1 MMTSGMIQILSI
13 LLVRRHIM
21 KKGMAWLAACML
33 ILVLAACGNAN
44 DSSSQASEPEVA
56 ASEQLVIKAS
66 NYEFDQPEYRIK
78 KGVPVKIVYEN
89 VNGNHGILVPELNL
103 QLDTQKNSKV
113 ITPDKAGEFEMS
125 CSVFC
130 GSGHSSMISKIIVEE

>member
-1 MMTSGMIQILSI
+1 M
-13 LLVRRHIM
+13 M

-33 ILVLAACGNAN
+33 ILVLAACGGTGQSAESNSES
-44 DSSSQASEPEVA
+44 DSGATASEE
-56 ASEQLVIKAS
+56 LVIKAS
-66 NYEFDQPEYRIK
+66 NYEFDQPEYHLK

-89 VNGNHGILVPELNL
+89 TNGNHGVLVPEFNL
-103 QLDTQKNSKV
+103 RLDTKNNSKV
-113 ITPDKAGEFEMS
+113 ITPDKAGEFELS

>member
-1 MMTSGMIQILSI
+1 
-13 LLVRRHIM
+13 M
-21 KKGMAWLAACML
+21 KKGVTWLAALML
-33 ILVLAACGNAN
+33 ILVLAACGSPK
-44 DSSSQASEPEVA
+44 DSEASEPEVT

-66 NYEFDQPEYRIK
+66 NYEFDQPEYRLK

-89 VNGNHGILVPELNL
+89 VNGNHGLLVPEFNL
-103 QLDTQKNSKV
+103 RLDTQKSSKV
-113 ITPDKAGEFEMS
+113 IIPDKVGEFEMS

>member
-1 MMTSGMIQILSI
+1 
-13 LLVRRHIM
+13 M

-44 DSSSQASEPEVA
+44 DSNSQASEPEVA

-89 VNGNHGILVPELNL
+89 VNGNHGLLVPELNL

>member
-1 MMTSGMIQILSI
+1 
-13 LLVRRHIM
+13 M
-21 KKGMAWLAACML
+21 KKGITWLAVCMFIL
-33 ILVLAACGNAN
+33 ILTACGSAK
-44 DSSSQASEPEVA
+44 DSEASEPEVT

-66 NYEFDQPEYRIK
+66 NYKFDQPEYRLK

-89 VNGNHGILVPELNL
+89 VNGNHGMLVPELNL
-103 QLDTQKNSKV
+103 QLDTQKSSKV
-113 ITPDKAGEFEMS
+113 ITPDKTGEFEMS

>member
-1 MMTSGMIQILSI
+1 
-13 LLVRRHIM
+13 M

-44 DSSSQASEPEVA
+44 DSNSQASEPEVA

-78 KGVPVKIVYEN
+78 KAFR
-89 VNGNHGILVPELNL
+89 
-103 QLDTQKNSKV
+103 SKLCM
-113 ITPDKAGEFEMS
+113 KM
-125 CSVFC
+125 
-130 GSGHSSMISKIIVEE
+130 